1 MKFFIIVLSFLGLT
15 ACSASAGSSGSLGYI
30 VPGCE
35 QVGASDEIKKWPAS
49 EYLFESSKAKQVCA
63 QPISSGL
70 KIDAPLRIVPYKN
83 GLIDV
88 EFECSHQDSMKFF
101 KKNAGKEV
109 IFVAGNEAVV
119 KARVPENPTDDR
131 CALLG
136 QTDLKESVS
145 ICEAFAHSLNK
156 DKGKC
161 VELCSQSDSDW
172 ACVVHN

>member
-1 MKFFIIVLSFLGLT
+1 MKFFLIILSFLGLLS
-15 ACSASAGSSGSLGYI
+15 CGASAGSSGSLGYI
-30 VPGCE
+30 VPACE
-35 QVGASDEIKKWPAS
+35 QVGASGGTKKWSTS

-63 QPISSGL
+63 QPISSGV
-70 KIDAPLRIVPYKN
+70 KIGTPLRIVPYKS

-88 EFECSHQDSMKFF
+88 EFQCSHQDSMKFF

-109 IFVAGNEAVV
+109 FFVAGNEAVV
-119 KARVPENPTDDR
+119 KARIPENPTDDR

-172 ACVVHN
+172 ACVVHK